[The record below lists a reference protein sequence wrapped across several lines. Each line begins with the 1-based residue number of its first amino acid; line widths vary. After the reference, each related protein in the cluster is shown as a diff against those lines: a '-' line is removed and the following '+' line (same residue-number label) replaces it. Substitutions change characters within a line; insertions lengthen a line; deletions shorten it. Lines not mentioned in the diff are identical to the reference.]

1 MLAEKQKAV
10 FLGNWK
16 QQEPQVMTC
25 LEEETVS
32 NKQQKLDKHMS
43 KQQSKVLDARSWL
56 GKLKLGEP
64 KGDKNGCRNKQITEA
79 S

>member
-1 MLAEKQKAV
+1 
-10 FLGNWK
+10 
-16 QQEPQVMTC
+16 
-25 LEEETVS
+25 
-32 NKQQKLDKHMS
+32 MS